1 MKSSISLKFLT
12 ITPLRLYAFTP
23 YFISCRIIVPWL
35 MFEKKLFDYK
45 GLEVRVS
52 DYATEGIL
60 EILNHAVQG
69 SEGGLRF
76 SLQNIAPRI
85 AAYKDHIRF
94 ISLYKK
100 NQITGT
106 VGSCFRVSG
115 QGALRFPTSY
125 LRYLAFQSTYQTDI
139 GWRRRRHKDII
150 KPEKDDNFKQKTLEI
165 FGKPHL
171 LDLNDVFEGDKH
183 IMYAF
188 VESMNER
195 SKNLVHQAGY
205 EYIRSFLTVAF
216 SRFSPKPDKRVTKL
230 RDEEKSEMES
240 LLNDYYNQYSFFSTD
255 YSFIGDKYYIL
266 KEGEEIIAGV
276 SAIPSVYK
284 VFDVPGIWGWVMM
297 KVLPKTP
304 YFRRLFRPGE
314 FRYLV
319 FDAIYCKKGQEGKL
333 GKLFESA
340 CSAEGFHTGLTWLDD
355 HSQLY
360 DKMRT
365 VVKMGALN
373 RMLNAKPGLVY
384 TRFINLTETEKEGF
398 YNAPA
403 YISGFDFS

>member
-1 MKSSISLKFLT
+1 
-12 ITPLRLYAFTP
+12 
-23 YFISCRIIVPWL
+23 
-35 MFEKKLFDYK
+35 MFEKKVFDYK

-52 DYATEGIL
+52 DYANDGIL
-60 EILNHAVQG
+60 DILNHAVQG

-76 SLQNIAPRI
+76 SLQNIGPRI
-85 AAYKDHIRF
+85 AAYKNQIRF
-94 ISLYKK
+94 VSLYKK
-100 NQITGT
+100 NHITGT

-115 QGALRFPTSY
+115 QGSLRYPTSY
-125 LRYLAFQSTYQTDI
+125 LRYLAFQSTYQSDFD
-139 GWRRRRHKDII
+139 WRKRRKVLI

-165 FGKPHL
+165 FSKPHL
-171 LDLNDVFEGDKH
+171 LDLNNVFEGDRH

-216 SRFSPKPDKRVTKL
+216 SRFSPKPDRRVVKL
-230 RDEEKSEMES
+230 KDEEKAKMES
-240 LLNDYYNQYSFFSTD
+240 LLREYYLDYSFFSTD
-255 YSFIGDKYYIL
+255 YSFFGDRYYVL
-266 KEGEEIIAGV
+266 KEGDEIVAGV
-276 SAIPSVYK
+276 NAIPSVYK
-284 VFDVPGIWGWVMM
+284 VYDVPGIWGWVMM
-297 KVLPKTP
+297 SVLPKTP
-304 YFRRLFRPGE
+304 YFRRLFRPEE

-319 FDAIYCKKGQEGKL
+319 FDAIYCRKGCENLL
-333 GKLFESA
+333 GTLFESTCA
-340 CSAEGFHTGLTWLDD
+340 AEGFHTGLTWLDD

-365 VVKMGALN
+365 IVKMGALN

-384 TRFINLTETEKEGF
+384 SRFINLSEKEKECF

>member
-1 MKSSISLKFLT
+1 
-12 ITPLRLYAFTP
+12 
-23 YFISCRIIVPWL
+23 
-35 MFEKKLFDYK
+35 MFEKKLFDYR

-52 DYATEGIL
+52 DFANEGIL
-60 EILNHAVQG
+60 DILNHAVQG

-94 ISLYKK
+94 VSLYRK

-115 QGALRFPTSY
+115 QGNLCYPTSY
-125 LRYLAFQSTYQTDI
+125 LRYLAFQSTYQSDFI
-139 GWRRRRHKDII
+139 RRRRRKTLI
-150 KPEKDDNFKQKTLEI
+150 KPEKDFSFKQKTLEI
-165 FGKPHL
+165 FSKPHL

-188 VESMNER
+188 LESMNER

-216 SRFSPKPDKRVTKL
+216 SRFSPEYDKRVGKL
-230 RDEEKSEMES
+230 KEEEKAKMES
-240 LLNDYYNQYSFFSTD
+240 LLLDYYRDYSFFSTD
-255 YSFIGDKYYIL
+255 YSFFDDRYYVL
-266 KEGEEIIAGV
+266 KEGEEIVAGV

-284 VFDVPGIWGWVMM
+284 VYDIPGIWGWVMM

-319 FDAIYCKKGQEGKL
+319 FDAIYCKKGREDL
-333 GKLFESA
+333 LAVLFESA
-340 CSAEGFHTGLTWLDD
+340 CAAEGFHTGLTWLDD

-360 DKMRT
+360 DTMRT
-365 VVKMGALN
+365 GVKMGALN

-384 TRFINLTETEKEGF
+384 SRFINLSENEKEYF

>member
-1 MKSSISLKFLT
+1 
-12 ITPLRLYAFTP
+12 
-23 YFISCRIIVPWL
+23 
-35 MFEKKLFDYK
+35 MFEKKLFDYR

-52 DYATEGIL
+52 DYANEGIL
-60 EILNHAVQG
+60 DILNHAVQG

-85 AAYKDHIRF
+85 AAYKDQIRF
-94 ISLYKK
+94 VSLYRR

-115 QGALRFPTSY
+115 QGNLRYPSSY
-125 LRYLAFQSTYQTDI
+125 LRYLAFQSTYQSDLT
-139 GWRRRRHKDII
+139 RRNRRKTLI
-150 KPEKDDNFKQKTLEI
+150 KPEKDFSFKQKTLEI
-165 FGKPHL
+165 FSKPHL

-188 VESMNER
+188 LESMNER

-205 EYIRSFLTVAF
+205 EYIRSFLTMAF
-216 SRFSPKPDKRVTKL
+216 SRFSPKSDQRVVKL
-230 RDEEKSEMES
+230 REEEKAKMKS
-240 LLNDYYNQYSFFSTD
+240 LLLDYYRDYSFFSTD
-255 YSFIGDKYYIL
+255 YSFYGDRYYIL

-284 VFDVPGIWGWVMM
+284 VYDIPGIWGWVMM
-297 KVLPKTP
+297 KVLSKTP

-319 FDAIYCKKGQEGKL
+319 FDAIYCRKGREDL
-333 GKLFESA
+333 LAVLFDSA
-340 CSAEGFHTGLTWLDD
+340 CASEGFHTGLTWLDD

-360 DKMRT
+360 DTMRT
-365 VVKMGALN
+365 GVKMGALN

-384 TRFINLTETEKEGF
+384 SRFINLSENEKEYF

>member
-1 MKSSISLKFLT
+1 
-12 ITPLRLYAFTP
+12 
-23 YFISCRIIVPWL
+23 

-52 DYATEGIL
+52 DHANEGIL
-60 EILNHAVQG
+60 DILNHAVQG

-76 SLQNIAPRI
+76 SLQNVAPRI
-85 AAYKDHIRF
+85 SAYKDQIRF
-94 ISLYKK
+94 VSLYKK
-100 NQITGT
+100 NHVTGT

-115 QGALRFPTSY
+115 QGKLHYPTSY
-125 LRYLAFQSTYQTDI
+125 LRYLAFQSTYQSDV
-139 GWRRRRHKDII
+139 GWRKRRKELI
-150 KPEKDDNFKQKTLEI
+150 KPEKDDSFKQKTLEI
-165 FGKPHL
+165 FSKPHL
-171 LDLNDVFEGDKH
+171 LDLKDVFEGDKH

-188 VESMNER
+188 LESKNER
-195 SKNLVHQAGY
+195 SRNIVNQAGY

-216 SRFSPKPDKRVTKL
+216 SRFSPHFDKRVVRL
-230 RDEEKSEMES
+230 RDDEKPGMES
-240 LLNDYYNQYSFFSTD
+240 LLREFYIDYSFFSND
-255 YSFIGDKYYIL
+255 YSFFGDKYYVL
-266 KEGEEIIAGV
+266 KEGNEIIAGV
-276 SAIPSVYK
+276 SAIPSAYK
-284 VFDVPGIWGWVMM
+284 VYDVPGIWGWVMM

-319 FDAIYCKKGQEGKL
+319 FDAIYCKKGEENKL
-333 GKLFESA
+333 GKLFESVCA
-340 CSAEGFHTGLTWLDD
+340 AEGFHTGLTWLDD

-365 VVKMGALN
+365 VVRMGALN

-384 TRFINLTETEKEGF
+384 SKFINLLEKEKEYF